1 MSEQTIFSGGKVMS
15 DLQIFK
21 NEKLGLQIRCILNE
35 DGSISMNA
43 EDTAK
48 GFGFIKTDKKI
59 SENGFR
65 KEYVSVRWE
74 RVNSYLQEF
83 GFRPQ
88 VGENDYIPESLFY
101 MLGMK
106 ASNEVAKEFQKWLA
120 VDVIPTL
127 RKEGSYSMHKKSPA
141 EMLLA
146 QAQFMVELEQKQ
158 NEMQQDIEK
167 VNQRVDGI
175 REVVALNVLSW
186 REDAKNLIVKIAQ
199 AWGGNDYIAQVNQT
213 IYAELNQRMGVNL
226 KQRRTNKRRKMA
238 EEGVS
243 KTRQEKVTYVD
254 VIADDKKLVE
264 GYLAIVK
271 EMAIKYGVADMDVSR
286 NTAREREPKKQN
298 VLPMVD
304 RDETFLR
311 LV

>member
-1 MSEQTIFSGGKVMS
+1 MN

-43 EDTAK
+43 EDTAR
-48 GFGFIKTDKKI
+48 GFGWMHEQMK
-59 SENGFR
+59 NG
-65 KEYVSVRWE
+65 KLYKSVRWE
-74 RVNSYLQEF
+74 TLNKYLREF
-83 GFRPQ
+83 GVLQQ
-88 VGENDYIPESLFY
+88 VGENHLPPKVGENDFIPESLFY

-167 VNQRVDGI
+167 VNRRVDGI

-199 AWGGNDYIAQVNQT
+199 VWGGNDYIAQVNQT
-213 IYAELNQRMGVNL
+213 IYAELNQRLGVNL

-238 EEGVS
+238 EEGIS
-243 KTRQEKVTYVD
+243 KSRQEKVTYVD
-254 VIADDKKLVE
+254 VIADDKKLIE

-271 EMAIKYGVADMDVSR
+271 EMAIKYGVAD
-286 NTAREREPKKQN
+286 TE
-298 VLPMVD
+298 
-304 RDETFLR
+304 
-311 LV
+311 

>member
-1 MSEQTIFSGGKVMS
+1 MN

-43 EDTAK
+43 EDTAI
-48 GFGFIKTDKKI
+48 GFGWVDKSKFAT
-59 SENGFR
+59 SGETYVRWARMNGFL
-65 KEYVSVRWE
+65 KD
-74 RVNSYLQEF
+74 F
-83 GFRPQ
+83 GFAH
-88 VGENDYIPESLFY
+88 ECAKDDYIPESLFY

-146 QAQFMVELEQKQ
+146 QAQFMVELERKQ
-158 NEMQQDIEK
+158 QEMQQDIDN
-167 VNQRVDGI
+167 VSQRLDGI
-175 REVVALNVLSW
+175 RDVVALNALSW
-186 REDAKNLIVKIAQ
+186 REDAKKLIVRIAQ

-254 VIADDKKLVE
+254 VIADDKKLIE

-271 EMAIKYGVADMDVSR
+271 EMAIKYGVAEEGGVEEYD
-286 NTAREREPKKQN
+286 A
-298 VLPMVD
+298 D
-304 RDETFLR
+304 RK
-311 LV
+311 

>member
-1 MSEQTIFSGGKVMS
+1 MN

-43 EDTAK
+43 EDTAI
-48 GFGFIKTDKKI
+48 GFGWYRVETKNGKEYI
-59 SENGFR
+59 SVLWARMNGFL
-65 KEYVSVRWE
+65 KD
-74 RVNSYLQEF
+74 F
-83 GFRPQ
+83 GFAHSCAK
-88 VGENDYIPESLFY
+88 DDFIPESLFY

-106 ASNEVAKEFQKWLA
+106 ASNEAAREFQKWLA

-175 REVVALNVLSW
+175 RDVVALNVLSW
-186 REDAKNLIVKIAQ
+186 REDAKKLIVKIAQ
-199 AWGGNDYIAQVNQT
+199 VWGGNDYIAQVNQT
-213 IYAELNQRMGVNL
+213 IYAELNQRLGVNL

-238 EEGVS
+238 EEGIS
-243 KTRQEKVTYVD
+243 KSRQEKVTYVD
-254 VIADDKKLVE
+254 VIADDKKLIE
-264 GYLAIVK
+264 VK
-271 EMAIKYGVADMDVSR
+271 EMAIKYGVAD
-286 NTAREREPKKQN
+286 TERGEIDGEN
-298 VLPMVD
+298 HSV
-304 RDETFLR
+304 
-311 LV
+311 

>member
-1 MSEQTIFSGGKVMS
+1 MS

-48 GFGFIKTDKKI
+48 GFGWVDKSKFATCG
-59 SENGFR
+59 ETYVRWARMNGFL
-65 KEYVSVRWE
+65 K
-74 RVNSYLQEF
+74 EF
-83 GFRPQ
+83 GFRQQ

-127 RKEGSYSMHKKSPA
+127 RRTGSYSMHKKSPA

-254 VIADDKKLVE
+254 VIADDKKLIE

-271 EMAIKYGVADMDVSR
+271 EMAIKYGVADMDVSS
-286 NTAREREPKKQN
+286 NMAKEREQKKQN
-298 VLPMVD
+298 VLPMAD

>member
-1 MSEQTIFSGGKVMS
+1 MN

-21 NEKLGLQIRCILNE
+21 NEKLELQIRCILNE
-35 DGSISMNA
+35 DGSISMNM
-43 EDTAK
+43 EDTAR
-48 GFGFIKTDKKI
+48 GFGFTTIAKSGNT
-59 SENGFR
+59 
-65 KEYVSVRWE
+65 VVRWNT
-74 RVNSYLQEF
+74 VHKYLCDF
-83 GFRPQ
+83 GVATSCNDGNYREMCP
-88 VGENDYIPESLFY
+88 DYIPESLFY

-175 REVVALNVLSW
+175 RDVVALNALSW
-186 REDAKNLIVKIAQ
+186 REDAKKLIVKIAQ
-199 AWGGNDYIAQVNQT
+199 VWGGNDYIAQVNQT

-254 VIADDKKLVE
+254 VIADDKKLIE

-271 EMAIKYGVADMDVSR
+271 EMAIKYGVAD
-286 NTAREREPKKQN
+286 TERS
-298 VLPMVD
+298 
-304 RDETFLR
+304 
-311 LV
+311 

>member
-1 MSEQTIFSGGKVMS
+1 MN

-43 EDTAK
+43 EDTAI
-48 GFGFIKTDKKI
+48 GFGWVDKSKFAT
-59 SENGFR
+59 SGETYVRWARMNGFL
-65 KEYVSVRWE
+65 KD
-74 RVNSYLQEF
+74 F
-83 GFRPQ
+83 GFSPQ
-88 VGENDYIPESLFY
+88 VGKNDYIPESLFY

-106 ASNEVAKEFQKWLA
+106 AENEVAREFQKWLA

-175 REVVALNVLSW
+175 RDVVALNALSW
-186 REDAKNLIVKIAQ
+186 REDAKKLIVKIAQ
-199 AWGGNDYIAQVNQT
+199 VWGGNDYIAQVNQT

-254 VIADDKKLVE
+254 VIADDKKLIE

-271 EMAIKYGVADMDVSR
+271 EMAIKYGVAD
-286 NTAREREPKKQN
+286 TERSEIN
-298 VLPMVD
+298 G
-304 RDETFLR
+304 ENHSS
-311 LV
+311 

>member
-1 MSEQTIFSGGKVMS
+1 MN

-35 DGSISMNA
+35 DGNISMNA
-43 EDTAK
+43 EDTAI
-48 GFGFIKTDKKI
+48 GFGWVDKSKFAT
-59 SENGFR
+59 SGETYVRWARMNGFL
-65 KEYVSVRWE
+65 KD
-74 RVNSYLQEF
+74 F
-83 GFRPQ
+83 GFAH
-88 VGENDYIPESLFY
+88 ECAKDDYIPESLFY

-106 ASNEVAKEFQKWLA
+106 ASNEVAREFQKWLA

-175 REVVALNVLSW
+175 RDVVALNALSW
-186 REDAKNLIVKIAQ
+186 REDAKKLIVKIAQ
-199 AWGGNDYIAQVNQT
+199 VWGGNDYIAQVNQT

-254 VIADDKKLVE
+254 VIADDKKLIE

-271 EMAIKYGVADMDVSR
+271 EMAIKYGVAD
-286 NTAREREPKKQN
+286 TERSEIDGEN
-298 VLPMVD
+298 HSS
-304 RDETFLR
+304 
-311 LV
+311 